1 VDDQFR
7 VSRSSDSRDHLLDNR
22 RRRLLR
28 VVDRH
33 SHSHNRNRNRL
44 VHHRNKVVVEN
55 QQVVRQRIKAA
66 EKERSRN
73 DLRI

>member
-7 VSRSSDSRDHLLDNR
+7 VSRSSDNRDHLRGNR
-22 RRRLLR
+22 RPRLLR
-28 VVDRH
+28 MVVRH